1 MENPIRHGDLVSVE
15 WLHTIYHGIVVQ
27 PRNTDCTV
35 FLGNGLAVDFEFHEL
50 TRVPMHLDS
59 DTTANFAEILRWL
72 ALPRSFAQANPRS
85 IRWLGGQDL
94 FCLGC
99 RQQIT
104 MPSGCGFDTLI
115 NFLEAV
121 GKEHADCLS
130 PPVEESGIE
139 TVDYRPGARGDTP
152 GDPPAR

>member
-72 ALPRSFAQANPRS
+72 ALPDPSHKLTPDRS
-85 IRWLGGQDL
+85 GG
-94 FCLGC
+94 
-99 RQQIT
+99 
-104 MPSGCGFDTLI
+104 S
-115 NFLEAV
+115 AV
-121 GKEHADCLS
+121 RIFSAWDADS
-130 PPVEESGIE
+130 K
-139 TVDYRPGARGDTP
+139 
-152 GDPPAR
+152 